1 MATALRVNPTRM
13 ELTRIKRRLVTAKRG
28 HKLLKDKRD
37 EMVRQF
43 IVLVRQDARLRKEV
57 EQELKGALGDFALA
71 RAVMDSQSLEEAI
84 MYPARSAAIELG
96 QRNVLSVHVPTIT
109 AVQESAKN
117 SALPYGLAETSAD
130 LDDAIATMAALLCI
144 GFLFMLQ
151 TYVATIIQPDM
162 SKMNPDTAFFDAAE
176 LAAGDWFRKVL
187 LVVNILAVGI
197 CSYFQR
203 VLFGVPTTPLQID
216 TLPKLSIPLLSKIT
230 FIGEI
235 FFQQNILTYM
245 AYILI
250 PVSIFVL
257 YKTSLGLAIRSTGE
271 NPVAVDVAGLPVNRI
286 RFLTVLVAGC
296 IGGLAGSFYTVGYLG
311 MFSSNIIGGR
321 GWIAFAICFL
331 GNWSPKGAV
340 LGTLAFGLAD
350 ALSIYFRTGTTAV
363 PTELIIALPYIL
375 TIVLTIFRSNFR
387 VPAKLGVPY
396 RKEG

>member
-1 MATALRVNPTRM
+1 MVNI
-13 ELTRIKRRLVTAKRG
+13 LTRAIMMSTP
-28 HKLLKDKRD
+28 LL
-37 EMVRQF
+37 
-43 IVLVRQDARLRKEV
+43 L
-57 EQELKGALGDFALA
+57 GALAEVYAERTG
-71 RAVMDSQSLEEAI
+71 MMI
-84 MYPARSAAIELG
+84 CAIEGIFLIGAWGGFVGTYLSGSLLVGLLLAIALGGLMALLYAFVTVTLG
-96 QRNVLSVHVPTIT
+96 QQQVVTGT
-109 AVQESAKN
+109 A
-117 SALPYGLAETSAD
+117 
-130 LDDAIATMAALLCI
+130 M
-144 GFLFMLQ
+144 
-151 TYVATIIQPDM
+151 
-162 SKMNPDTAFFDAAE
+162 
-176 LAAGDWFRKVL
+176 
-187 LVVNILAVGI
+187 NILAVGF

-216 TLPKLSIPLLSKIT
+216 TLPKLSIPLLSKIP

-250 PVSIFVL
+250 HVSIFVL

>member
-1 MATALRVNPTRM
+1 MVNI
-13 ELTRIKRRLVTAKRG
+13 LTRAIMMSTP
-28 HKLLKDKRD
+28 LL
-37 EMVRQF
+37 
-43 IVLVRQDARLRKEV
+43 L
-57 EQELKGALGDFALA
+57 GALAEVYAERTG
-71 RAVMDSQSLEEAI
+71 MMI
-84 MYPARSAAIELG
+84 CAIEGIFLIGAWGGFVGTYLSGSLLVGLLLAIALGGLMALLYAFVTVTLG
-96 QRNVLSVHVPTIT
+96 QQQVVTGT
-109 AVQESAKN
+109 A
-117 SALPYGLAETSAD
+117 
-130 LDDAIATMAALLCI
+130 M
-144 GFLFMLQ
+144 
-151 TYVATIIQPDM
+151 
-162 SKMNPDTAFFDAAE
+162 
-176 LAAGDWFRKVL
+176 
-187 LVVNILAVGI
+187 NILAVGF

-216 TLPKLSIPLLSKIT
+216 TLPKLSIPLLSKIP

-375 TIVLTIFRSNFR
+375 TIVLTIFRNNFR

>member
-1 MATALRVNPTRM
+1 MVNI
-13 ELTRIKRRLVTAKRG
+13 LTRAIMMSTP
-28 HKLLKDKRD
+28 LL
-37 EMVRQF
+37 
-43 IVLVRQDARLRKEV
+43 L
-57 EQELKGALGDFALA
+57 GALAEVYAERTG
-71 RAVMDSQSLEEAI
+71 MMI
-84 MYPARSAAIELG
+84 CAIEGIFLIG
-96 QRNVLSVHVPTIT
+96 AWGGFVGTYLSGSLLV
-109 AVQESAKN
+109 
-117 SALPYGLAETSAD
+117 GL
-130 LDDAIATMAALLCI
+130 LLAIALGGLMALLYAFVTV
-144 GFLFMLQ
+144 GQ
-151 TYVATIIQPDM
+151 QQVVTG
-162 SKMNPDTAFFDAAE
+162 TAM
-176 LAAGDWFRKVL
+176 
-187 LVVNILAVGI
+187 NILAVGI

-216 TLPKLSIPLLSKIT
+216 TLPKLSIPLLSKIP

>member
-1 MATALRVNPTRM
+1 MV
-13 ELTRIKRRLVTAKRG
+13 RLVVKKEAAAYCYQS
-28 HKLLKDKRD
+28 
-37 EMVRQF
+37 VRNSQTD
-43 IVLVRQDARLRKEV
+43 IPVLTCAAARLADGSYRFAV
-57 EQELKGALGDFALA
+57 GARPL
-71 RAVMDSQSLEEAI
+71 RAVLYQL
-84 MYPARSAAIELG
+84 PAA
-96 QRNVLSVHVPTIT
+96 P
-109 AVQESAKN
+109 
-117 SALPYGLAETSAD
+117 
-130 LDDAIATMAALLCI
+130 
-144 GFLFMLQ
+144 
-151 TYVATIIQPDM
+151 
-162 SKMNPDTAFFDAAE
+162 AAE
-176 LAAGDWFRKVL
+176 LADQVQQQ
-187 LVVNILAVGI
+187 VVTGTAMNILAVGI

-216 TLPKLSIPLLSKIT
+216 TLPKLSIPLLSKIP